1 MARRGTNKS
10 NHHPDVGRAPSV
22 VLDQYITLAVPIHS
36 PAVFERSLPPIPR
49 GIPSPSWAWPLEY
62 AYGRCFDLPPQ
73 HRMQARPSHNICRTI
88 ENAVG
93 QVLYIH
99 QLVKPQF
106 ARDVVKEKINVGI
119 LARLVAYGRAKHV
132 EAYDAE
138 PFQVGFMLL
147 EQSHRLDT
155 LHNQEYST
163 IRISRRTPP
172 P

>member
-1 MARRGTNKS
+1 M
-10 NHHPDVGRAPSV
+10 
-22 VLDQYITLAVPIHS
+22 
-36 PAVFERSLPPIPR
+36 
-49 GIPSPSWAWPLEY
+49 
-62 AYGRCFDLPPQ
+62 
-73 HRMQARPSHNICRTI
+73 
-88 ENAVG
+88 G

-99 QLVKPQF
+99 QLEKPQF
-106 ARDVVKEKINVGI
+106 APNVVKEKINVGI

-138 PFQVGFMLL
+138 PFKVGFMLL

-172 P
+172 PHRRSQAPR